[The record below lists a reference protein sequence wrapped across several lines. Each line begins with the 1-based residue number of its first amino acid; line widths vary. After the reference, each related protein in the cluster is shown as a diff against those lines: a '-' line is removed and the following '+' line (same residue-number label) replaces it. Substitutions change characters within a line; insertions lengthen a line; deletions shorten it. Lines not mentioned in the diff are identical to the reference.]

1 MLKYTLMFFLLV
13 YSSVCFGQTMT
24 TEQWN
29 KMRDEAFLNYI
40 ENGGTPEGFKRNADK
55 IIDDYIK
62 KTYSYNN
69 SGEIDRKSSL
79 DAKRSS
85 MIGSIY
91 SGVSMIGSC
100 SNGVVRT
107 GVNQIGTYRNGFFY
121 TNANNCIAKISGSV
135 IKDCLGRTLF
145 SVNQNAV
152 FNASG
157 RHLFTINGNQLLTVT
172 GQNVTIN
179 GISMESLAA
188 YLLFF
193 YN

>member
-1 MLKYTLMFFLLV
+1 
-13 YSSVCFGQTMT
+13 
-24 TEQWN
+24 
-29 KMRDEAFLNYI
+29 
-40 ENGGTPEGFKRNADK
+40 
-55 IIDDYIK
+55 
-62 KTYSYNN
+62 
-69 SGEIDRKSSL
+69 
-79 DAKRSS
+79 

-100 SNGVVRT
+100 SNGVVRA
-107 GVNQIGTYRNGFFY
+107 GVNQVGTYRNGTFY
-121 TNANNCIAKISGSV
+121 TNTNNCVAKIYGSA

-152 FNASG
+152 FNSVG

-188 YLLFF
+188 YLIYF